1 MQGCINLSRQESV
14 RTWPSLVSD
23 SSVRVDDV
31 EPVRPTG
38 VGDFRGVLEI
48 IDERRKLD
56 TKLLNAVAGY
66 RTAFIEATRAGEGDV
81 IF

>member
-23 SSVRVDDV
+23 SSVRIDDV

-38 VGDFRGVLEI
+38 IGDFRGVLEI
-48 IDERRKLD
+48 INERWKLD
-56 TKLLNAVAGY
+56 TKFLNAVAGY
-66 RTAFIEATRAGEGDV
+66 RTAFIEAARAGKGDV